1 MKTLKVIATTGLI
14 ASLTAFG
21 VNAQGAYN
29 TYMETALVD
38 TCKAAMSNSTMKLRS
53 TLKSYRLDAKTAAL
67 GLVCNGEDVIT
78 FASNR
83 GAMKTAD
90 YMNEKLD
97 GASIIDLAANDR
109 VIYEVTF
116 DDAPE

>member
-14 ASLTAFG
+14 ASLTAFS
-21 VNAQGAYN
+21 VNAQGAYSS
-29 TYMETALVD
+29 YMETALID
-38 TCKAAMSNSTMKLRS
+38 TCRAALTDSTFKLRK
-53 TLKSYRLDAKTAAL
+53 TLDEYNLKAKTVAL

-78 FASNR
+78 FAANR
-83 GAMKTAD
+83 GATNTAD

-97 GASIIDLAANDR
+97 GASITDLAANDR

-116 DDAPE
+116 EDAPE